1 MMPSNEELYIAELET
16 RIANL
21 EAALLVAHGESGLTN
36 TNEPRDEV
44 AKIAAELPKRRE
56 DMIRSIRPPR

>member
-1 MMPSNEELYIAELET
+1 MMPSNEELAELET

-21 EAALLVAHGESGLTN
+21 EAALLVAHEGSGLTN
-36 TNEPRDEV
+36 TNEPRNEV
-44 AKIAAELPKRRE
+44 AKIAAELPKRRK